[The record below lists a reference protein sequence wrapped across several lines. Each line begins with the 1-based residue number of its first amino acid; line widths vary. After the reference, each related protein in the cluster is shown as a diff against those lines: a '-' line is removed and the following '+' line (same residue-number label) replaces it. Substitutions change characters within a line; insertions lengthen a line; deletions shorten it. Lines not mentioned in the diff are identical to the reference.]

1 MNITYNNKT
10 IPFYSNIQ
18 SLIQKSPFKDD
29 ALRDC
34 EFDDEGI
41 PKNLVVSLSGGA
53 DSASAL
59 YLTAK
64 LFPQINVHPLT
75 FRDVNAPLDADAA
88 VEIVKFIQK
97 QFPKANIDD
106 CTIYSYNDRDESTYE
121 RAQAMIDKG
130 GDRPDSTNEYSKLNV
145 VQMSKTMQLDDG
157 NNRFM
162 KQFKGAVRLDG
173 MTSNPPIEVRMK
185 FADEMKEAHPH
196 IDFTDFEIK
205 RTQGEPR
212 RDYYSDRTEF
222 LYNVYQPFIS
232 VDKKFVADIYKQ
244 EGLMDSMYPMTR
256 SCVGG
261 AAHTNNFTE
270 WCWRCFWCY
279 EKKWAFDLE
288 RT

>member
-41 PKNLVVSLSGGA
+41 PKTLVVSLSGGA

-64 LFPQINVHPLT
+64 LFPQIEVHPLT
-75 FRDVNAPLDADAA
+75 FRDVNAPLDADAV

-97 QFPKANIDD
+97 QFPKARLSD

-121 RAQAMIDKG
+121 RVQAMIDKG

-157 NNRFM
+157 
-162 KQFKGAVRLDG
+162 K
-173 MTSNPPIEVRMK
+173 
-185 FADEMKEAHPH
+185 
-196 IDFTDFEIK
+196 
-205 RTQGEPR
+205 
-212 RDYYSDRTEF
+212 
-222 LYNVYQPFIS
+222 
-232 VDKKFVADIYKQ
+232 
-244 EGLMDSMYPMTR
+244 
-256 SCVGG
+256 
-261 AAHTNNFTE
+261 
-270 WCWRCFWCY
+270 
-279 EKKWAFDLE
+279 
-288 RT
+288 